1 MKWLEAKNRI
11 RDLSSCNEGG
21 LLWLNKLDHPI
32 SISWGN
38 LRDWGGRGGVGCQS
52 GIGGVKSKPVLLE
65 FLVAVNVK
73 KCTILGVKRVVPLVY
88 RGGGCNSYTRIW
100 GHFEPFW
107 GRFWGLIKTHYIWH
121 NKQHSNINNSNLL
134 CKSSWFSFRCFI
146 CYFCSRPM
154 LFSE

>member
-1 MKWLEAKNRI
+1 MKVGCYEHLNMTI
-11 RDLSSCNEGG
+11 LSQYPEVTYGSG
-21 LLWLNKLDHPI
+21 
-32 SISWGN
+32 
-38 LRDWGGRGGVGCQS
+38 GGRGGGGCQS

-107 GRFWGLIKTHYIWH
+107 GRFWGLIKDV
-121 NKQHSNINNSNLL
+121 
-134 CKSSWFSFRCFI
+134 
-146 CYFCSRPM
+146 YFDTITQ
-154 LFSE
+154 